1 MSSQSVGIELKVK
14 KKWRSYY
21 ELCKPRVVMLMIL
34 TSIVGMCLATSQ
46 APSLFILFVGN
57 LGIALSAAAA
67 ATLNHI
73 ADQHI
78 DKLMKRTQRRPL
90 VQGDLTVKQSLGFA
104 FIMGIIGLNIL
115 YWWINPLTALLTF
128 ISLMGYAVCYTLFL
142 KYQTPQNIVIGGLAG
157 AAPPLLGWTAMSGH
171 IAPEGLLLVLIIF
184 VWTPPHFW
192 ALAIHRFED
201 YAKAEVP
208 MLPNTHGIAHTKLQI
223 ILYSLLLCAATFFP
237 FIIRQAGWLYLI
249 AMMALNARFLYWA
262 FKLYKSK
269 DNVEAFKLFKFS
281 ISYLGGAF
289 LALLVDHYL

>member
-1 MSSQSVGIELKVK
+1 MNSHSVSVEMKAK
-14 KKWRSYY
+14 NKWRSYY

-34 TSIVGMCLATSQ
+34 TSIVGMCLA
-46 APSLFILFVGN
+46 APHEPNLFILLVGN
-57 LGIALSAAAA
+57 VGIALSAAAA
-67 ATLNHI
+67 ATINHI

-78 DKLMKRTQRRPL
+78 DKLMKRTERRPL
-90 VQGDLTVKQSLGFA
+90 VQGEITVKQGLVFA
-104 FIMGIIGLNIL
+104 FIMGIIGLSIL
-115 YWWINPLTALLTF
+115 YLWINPLTALLTF

-171 IAPEGLLLVLIIF
+171 IAPEGLLLVLIVF

-201 YAKAEVP
+201 YAKAKVP
-208 MLPNTHGIAHTKLQI
+208 MLPNTHGIAYTKLQI
-223 ILYSLLLCAATFFP
+223 VLYSLLLCAATLFP
-237 FIIRQAGWLYLI
+237 FIISQAGWLYLI
-249 AMMALNARFLYWA
+249 AIVLLNARFLYWT

-269 DNVEAFKLFKFS
+269 DNIEAFKLFKFS
-281 ISYLGGAF
+281 ISYLGGVF

>member
-1 MSSQSVGIELKVK
+1 MQVI

-34 TSIVGMCLATSQ
+34 TSIVGMCLAT
-46 APSLFILFVGN
+46 PHWPNVFILIVGN
-57 LGIALSAAAA
+57 LGIALSASSA

-73 ADQHI
+73 ADEHI
-78 DKLMKRTQRRPL
+78 DRLMKRTERRPL
-90 VQGDLTVKQSLGFA
+90 VQGELSVKQSLCFA
-104 FIMGIIGLNIL
+104 FILGVVGLSIL
-115 YWWINPLTALLTF
+115 YFWINPLTAFLTF
-128 ISLMGYAVCYTLFL
+128 ISLIGYAVFYTLFL

-157 AAPPLLGWTAMSGH
+157 AAPPLLGWTAVTGH
-171 IAPEGLLLVLIIF
+171 IAPEALLLVLIIF

-201 YAKAEVP
+201 YAKAKVP

-223 ILYSLLLCAATFFP
+223 ILYSLLLCIVTVLP
-237 FIIRQAGWLYLI
+237 FVIRQAGWFYLI
-249 AMMALNARFLYWA
+249 LIVLLNARFLYWA
-262 FKLYKSK
+262 FKLYFSK

-281 ISYLGGAF
+281 IQYLGGVF

>member
-1 MSSQSVGIELKVK
+1 MNSHSVSVEMKAK
-14 KKWRSYY
+14 NKWRSYY

-34 TSIVGMCLATSQ
+34 TSIVGMCLA
-46 APSLFILFVGN
+46 APHEPNLFILLVGN
-57 LGIALSAAAA
+57 VGIALSAAAA
-67 ATLNHI
+67 ATINHI

-78 DKLMKRTQRRPL
+78 DKLMKRTERRPL
-90 VQGDLTVKQSLGFA
+90 VQGEVTVKQGLAFA
-104 FIMGIIGLNIL
+104 FIMGIIGLSIL
-115 YWWINPLTALLTF
+115 YLWINPLTALLTF

-171 IAPEGLLLVLIIF
+171 IAPEGLLLVLIVF

-201 YAKAEVP
+201 YAKAKVP
-208 MLPNTHGIAHTKLQI
+208 MLPNTHGIAYTKLQI
-223 ILYSLLLCAATFFP
+223 VLYSLLLCAATLFP
-237 FIIRQAGWLYLI
+237 FIISQAGWLYLI
-249 AMMALNARFLYWA
+249 AIVLLNARFLYWT

-281 ISYLGGAF
+281 ISYLGGVF